1 MNYSPIL
8 SLITA
13 AIEVAAALYGILRIK
28 KKDPVHWSIIAILFL
43 LAGYQILEALNCSPG
58 LSGMFSRAAF
68 IDITWLP
75 PLGLVFLA
83 LAIPRNSA
91 RIIAGLYVI
100 AGLAFS
106 IWYAFF
112 DTSVILSHCDTVIAV
127 YTNAVPGRWFYA
139 IFYQSGI
146 LLLIISPFFY
156 RRKMLEA
163 IGTLSMRS
171 IRYFQLGVLGFMV
184 PSLITAAIF
193 TSLQRAM
200 PSLMCHYA
208 LILAGF
214 LFLILRNSASA
225 TADLRQ

>member
-1 MNYSPIL
+1 MNYSPLL
-8 SLITA
+8 SIITA
-13 AIEVAAALYGILRIK
+13 TLEIAAALYGILLIK
-28 KKDPVHWSIIAILFL
+28 KKQAADWSIIVILML

-83 LAIPRNSA
+83 LAIPRASS
-91 RIIAGLYVI
+91 RIIAGIYVL

-106 IWYAFF
+106 VWYAFF

-127 YTNAVPGRWFYA
+127 YTNSEPGRWLYA
-139 IFYQSGI
+139 VFYQSGV
-146 LLLIISPFFY
+146 LLLIILPFFFP
-156 RRKMLEA
+156 RRV
-163 IGTLSMRS
+163 IGGADSFGLKN
-171 IRYFQLGVLGFMV
+171 IRYFQLGVLGFML
-184 PSLITAAIF
+184 PSLVTALIF

-214 LFLILRNSASA
+214 LFLILRNRRRSAA
-225 TADLRQ
+225 